1 MGILA
6 VLTTLSQILQRITI
20 NNFKAGEFDVYLDWS
35 IPNELGIYVDRP
47 LSDMQTEQFASAIIN
62 LETGE
67 VN

>member
-1 MGILA
+1 MRQKKDYSE
-6 VLTTLSQILQRITI
+6 TKSFTI

-35 IPNELGIYVDRP
+35 TPNELGIYVDRP
-47 LSDMQTEQFASAIIN
+47 LSDMQTEQFASAIID